1 MVGARA
7 VSRSR
12 VHTHRRVTRSVTVY
26 TTGLYCSVRVRCSV
40 DGLAT
45 PRRWTR
51 VPRAVLRVHGG
62 APAPSAHRE
71 RSALCTRERRRCT
84 VLVVSGVHLNFQISM
99 PKRQFDRLEQLTQHV
114 AATTL
119 EPTAAAAAPKHFD
132 LVLAGG
138 RVIDPESGTH
148 SIDRARAAA
157 SRVLLAS
164 GLPQVPTRCSMLA

>member
-1 MVGARA
+1 VFHCSLWSVRRVRRA
-7 VSRSR
+7 RSR
-12 VHTHRRVTRSVTVY
+12 VHTHRRTRYARTSTRSTVDSRL
-26 TTGLYCSVRVRCSV
+26 GRL
-40 DGLAT
+40 
-45 PRRWTR
+45 RWTW
-51 VPRAVLRVHGG
+51 VLRVHGG
-62 APAPSAHRE
+62 ATRRIASAPSAHRE

-84 VLVVSGVHLNFQISM
+84 VLVVGGIHLNFQISM

-148 SIDRARAAA
+148 SVDHARAAA